1 MVMQERLRDIPFPF
15 PFHGPVQI
23 FSPPE
28 KVTRVLDQILV
39 DVGDE
44 PQKLFKAERQ
54 SRHKNHH
61 HRKTPLRMNA
71 FFFKYNPARASASR
85 CQSRPIQAYKS
96 TPQSGWLPCASA
108 SSALEHGKSIS
119 SQFTLVIVM
128 EGDKGVACRSSRG
141 REEELLAGHLTTEVI
156 AAALINH
163 RR

>member
-1 MVMQERLRDIPFPF
+1 MASFETVKERCGNLLGQIIPDPSKSRPNPASLSFSLVAKSGSRDIPFPF

-71 FFFKYNPARASASR
+71 FFFNIILHAHPRLAANLV
-85 CQSRPIQAYKS
+85 QSKPIKVLRRVDGS
-96 TPQSGWLPCASA
+96 LVLPPRQHLNMVKVYHL
-108 SSALEHGKSIS
+108 SSPLS
-119 SQFTLVIVM
+119 S
-128 EGDKGVACRSSRG
+128 
-141 REEELLAGHLTTEVI
+141 
-156 AAALINH
+156 
-163 RR
+163 